1 MHALLAAVALL
12 TADNIVVDKSD
23 HTLTLYR
30 RGQVMKTYAVSFG
43 REPVGRK
50 DREGDDR
57 TPEGRYVIDS
67 RNLQSKYHIALHVS
81 YPNAEDVRRARAA
94 GVSPG
99 GAIMI
104 HGLRDDFAWLGRL
117 HRFVNWTHGCIAV
130 TDAEIEEIA
139 RAVPNG
145 TPITI
150 RP

>member
-1 MHALLAAVALL
+1 MNALLAAVVLL
-12 TADNIVVDKSD
+12 TADHVVVDKSD

-30 RGQVMKTYAVSFG
+30 RGQAMKTYTVSFG
-43 REPVGRK
+43 RAPSGRK
-50 DREGDDR
+50 EREGDDR
-57 TPEGRYVIDS
+57 TPEGRYVIDG
-67 RNLQSKYHIALHVS
+67 RNVRSKYHIALHIS

-104 HGLRDDFAWLGRL
+104 HGLRDGFAWLGRL
-117 HRFVNWTHGCIAV
+117 HRLVNWTHGCIAV
-130 TDAEIEEIA
+130 TDDEIEEIA
-139 RAVPNG
+139 RAVPDG